1 MKGRDRVLQ
10 WGGKARGKARGW
22 NLAGALQTDPVYNP
36 TLRLEARLGEAGA
49 ISSRV

>member
-1 MKGRDRVLQ
+1 MKGHDRVLQ
-10 WGGKARGKARGW
+10 WGGKARGW

-36 TLRLEARLGEAGA
+36 TLQLEARLGEAGA